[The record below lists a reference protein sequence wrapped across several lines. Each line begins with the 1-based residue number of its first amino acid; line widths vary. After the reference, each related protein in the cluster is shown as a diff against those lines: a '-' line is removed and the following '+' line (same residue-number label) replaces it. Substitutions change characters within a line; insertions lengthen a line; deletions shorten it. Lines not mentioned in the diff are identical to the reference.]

1 MFALLFVQARARIP
15 RPVVMP
21 VFATFVPFAQ
31 VAQSTGKGRG
41 QHPPHP
47 HSPPDC
53 AATAL
58 ATGDND
64 PNPGQRGGA
73 PDPSG
78 EGDAGSA
85 VGEGHAPS
93 TSPGASLRLGDA
105 CEEPIPVEEI
115 YEFLS
120 LDRWPGGDEE
130 RELAAILEEPVGE
143 PDCIFQAI
151 LDQLPDDH
159 MSNRVTALTEDDL
172 PRLPCPYQRA
182 TRRRRGKSLVPKDSL
197 EYEELFPPLRASP
210 VSVVPEQHAALQD
223 VGTDELLGAIHV
235 SWWRPGEVAETQ
247 EVATDAVRL
256 AIKLHKDVVDKVA
269 RGALVT
275 AVEVMR
281 TSIRACVDEAQV
293 AAARAQATGK
303 DPPVIALPPL
313 TVVSESAA
321 RLMNR
326 AARPARRAKRRERR
340 ERREGRG
347 HRQGAISSKKR
358 SRA

>member
-1 MFALLFVQARARIP
+1 MGPPPQRFSP
-15 RPVVMP
+15 
-21 VFATFVPFAQ
+21 PFPA
-31 VAQSTGKGRG
+31 A
-41 QHPPHP
+41 PPHP
-47 HSPPDC
+47 PPDC

-105 CEEPIPVEEI
+105 CDDLVRVDEI
-115 YEFLS
+115 EEFLS

-151 LDQLPDDH
+151 LDQLPDDC
-159 MSNRVTALTEDDL
+159 MSNGVTALTEDDL

-210 VSVVPEQHAALQD
+210 VSVVPEQPAALQE
-223 VGTDELLGAIHV
+223 VGTDELRRAIHV
-235 SWWRPGEVAETQ
+235 SWWTPGEVVARQ
-247 EVATDAVRL
+247 EAATDEVRL
-256 AIKLHKDVVDKVA
+256 AMKLHWDVVDKGT
-269 RGALVT
+269 RGALGT
-275 AVEVMR
+275 AAALLRNHRRSSREVQ
-281 TSIRACVDEAQV
+281 A
-293 AAARAQATGK
+293 AAARAQAKGK
-303 DPPVIALPPL
+303 DPPVLALPPL
-313 TVVSESAA
+313 KDVSASAA
-321 RLMNR
+321 RLMHR
-326 AARPARRAKRRERR
+326 AAKAARRAKRRERR
-340 ERREGRG
+340 ERRERRRN
-347 HRQGAISSKKR
+347 RQGGHFL
-358 SRA
+358 